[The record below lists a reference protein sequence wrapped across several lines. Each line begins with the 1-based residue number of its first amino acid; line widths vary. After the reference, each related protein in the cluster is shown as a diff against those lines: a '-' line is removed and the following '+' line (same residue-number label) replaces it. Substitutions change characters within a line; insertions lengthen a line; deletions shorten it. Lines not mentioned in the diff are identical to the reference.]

1 MKGIVVFDD
10 KNDGSE
16 LCNLIAS
23 ASSDGIIRIWDARMI
38 AKEKPTPLA
47 EAKTKARLTC
57 LAGSSLNC
65 KSTEYYIL
73 S

>member
-1 MKGIVVFDD
+1 VKGIVVFDD

-38 AKEKPTPLA
+38 AKEKTTPLA
-47 EAKTKARLTC
+47 EANTKARLTC
-57 LAGSSLNC
+57 LAGSSLN
-65 KSTEYYIL
+65 
-73 S
+73 